1 MIQSER
7 NKENLQR
14 MTMEVALEDNNLM
27 EKVLPP
33 DEQEI
38 DVELEAKEKKYLR
51 GEGAKLE
58 TLKDKKL
65 KTQLAS
71 REKLYGKSAK
81 AAAKIEKWLLPAS
94 AGYLETDGLEKTWRV
109 KQTDIAKEV
118 DILSS
123 RNQYDIVLPDFGPYK
138 LDFTASGRHMLAGGR
153 KGHLALVDMM
163 SMNLI
168 KEIQVRETVRDVA
181 FLHNDQFFAAA
192 QKKYSYIYGR
202 DGTELHCLKERG
214 PVARLRFLKNHFL
227 LVSVNK
233 TGQLHYQDVTYGD
246 MVASIRTGKG
256 RTDVMEVNPYNG
268 VVALGHSGG
277 TVTMWKPTSQA
288 PLVQMQ
294 CHPGP
299 VSSLAFHPNGHLM
312 ATSGKERKLKIW
324 DLRKFEEVQTIHGF
338 HAKTLSFSQKGLL
351 AAGTGSFVQVL
362 GDSSGDYSRYMS
374 HSMVK
379 GYQIEKV
386 MFRPYED
393 VLGIGHSMGWSSVL
407 IPGSGEPNFDSWVAN
422 PFETT
427 KQRREKEVHLLLDK
441 LPPETIMLDPS
452 KIGAMRPSRRK
463 ERPTRGE
470 IEAEKEVAVEA
481 AKGVELKKKTK
492 GRNKPSKRTKKKK
505 ELVENV
511 KKTFPEQEQGAAAKK
526 RRIGED
532 AAADLPSSLKRRKL
546 MTMEN
551 EFDSKLSLQ
560 GNASNVEGSIS
571 RSKSFAFKAPQE
583 NFTIQDFELDKIYG
597 VGSYSKVVRA
607 TKKKDGGVY
616 ALKIMDK
623 KFITKENKTAYVK
636 LERIVLDQ
644 LDHPGIV
651 KLFFTFQ
658 DNFSLYMAL
667 ESCEGG
673 ELFDQ
678 ITRKGCLSEDE
689 ARFYGA
695 EVVDALEYI
704 HTMGLIHRDIKPENL
719 LLTSD
724 GHIKIADFGS
734 VKPMQ
739 DSQITLLP
747 NAASDDKACTF
758 VGTAAYVPPEVLNS
772 SPATFGLLGSVDYY
786 NASYLKQFFF
796 VICGTNSNR
805 NDLWALGCTLYQMLS
820 GTSPFKDASEWLIFQ
835 RIIARDLKF
844 PNHFSEA
851 ARDLIDRLLDTDP
864 SRRPGAGPEGYASLK
879 RHPFF
884 KGVDW
889 KKPRSQ
895 TPPKLALDPS
905 SQSAS
910 PERDGSQ
917 WNPTHVGDASAMQNN
932 GPSSTSESSGSI
944 TRLASIDSFDSRWQQ
959 FLEPG
964 ESVIM
969 LSAVKKLRKITNKKV
984 QLILTNK
991 PRLIYVDPSKL
1002 VAKGNIIWSD
1012 NSSDLNVQI
1021 SSPSHFKICTV
1032 THIHN
1037 ASHQLFIFLADQNLT
1052 VDFIWQPKKVLSI
1065 EDSKQRAL
1073 QWRKAIETLQNR

>member
-1 MIQSER
+1 
-7 NKENLQR
+7 
-14 MTMEVALEDNNLM
+14 MEVVLEENNLM

-51 GEGAKLE
+51 GEGANLE

-94 AGYLETDGLEKTWRV
+94 AGYLETDGLEKTWRI

-138 LDFTASGRHMLAGGR
+138 IDFTASGRHMLAGGR

-163 SMNLI
+163 NMNLI

-227 LVSVNK
+227 LASVNK
-233 TGQLHYQDVTYGD
+233 IGQLHYQDVTYGD

-299 VSSLAFHPNGHLM
+299 VSSVAFHPNGHLM
-312 ATSGKERKLKIW
+312 ATSGKERKVKIW

-362 GDSSGDYSRYMS
+362 GDSSGGSSSHNYSRYMS

-379 GYQIEKV
+379 GYQVEKV

-393 VLGIGHSMGWSSVL
+393 VLGIGHSMGWSSIL

-422 PFETT
+422 PFETS

-463 ERPTRGE
+463 EKPTRGE
-470 IEAEKEVAVEA
+470 IEAEKEVAIEA
-481 AKGVELKKKTK
+481 AKSVELKKKTK

-505 ELVENV
+505 EMVENA
-511 KKTFPEQEQGAAAKK
+511 KKTFPEQEHNNTAGKK

-532 AAADLPSSLKRRKL
+532 AGAELPTSLKRFARK
-546 MTMEN
+546 N
-551 EFDSKLSLQ
+551 
-560 GNASNVEGSIS
+560 
-571 RSKSFAFKAPQE
+571 
-583 NFTIQDFELDKIYG
+583 
-597 VGSYSKVVRA
+597 
-607 TKKKDGGVY
+607 
-616 ALKIMDK
+616 
-623 KFITKENKTAYVK
+623 
-636 LERIVLDQ
+636 
-644 LDHPGIV
+644 
-651 KLFFTFQ
+651 
-658 DNFSLYMAL
+658 
-667 ESCEGG
+667 
-673 ELFDQ
+673 
-678 ITRKGCLSEDE
+678 
-689 ARFYGA
+689 
-695 EVVDALEYI
+695 
-704 HTMGLIHRDIKPENL
+704 
-719 LLTSD
+719 
-724 GHIKIADFGS
+724 
-734 VKPMQ
+734 
-739 DSQITLLP
+739 
-747 NAASDDKACTF
+747 
-758 VGTAAYVPPEVLNS
+758 
-772 SPATFGLLGSVDYY
+772 
-786 NASYLKQFFF
+786 
-796 VICGTNSNR
+796 
-805 NDLWALGCTLYQMLS
+805 
-820 GTSPFKDASEWLIFQ
+820 
-835 RIIARDLKF
+835 
-844 PNHFSEA
+844 
-851 ARDLIDRLLDTDP
+851 
-864 SRRPGAGPEGYASLK
+864 
-879 RHPFF
+879 
-884 KGVDW
+884 
-889 KKPRSQ
+889 
-895 TPPKLALDPS
+895 
-905 SQSAS
+905 
-910 PERDGSQ
+910 
-917 WNPTHVGDASAMQNN
+917 
-932 GPSSTSESSGSI
+932 
-944 TRLASIDSFDSRWQQ
+944 
-959 FLEPG
+959 
-964 ESVIM
+964 
-969 LSAVKKLRKITNKKV
+969 
-984 QLILTNK
+984 
-991 PRLIYVDPSKL
+991 
-1002 VAKGNIIWSD
+1002 
-1012 NSSDLNVQI
+1012 
-1021 SSPSHFKICTV
+1021 
-1032 THIHN
+1032 
-1037 ASHQLFIFLADQNLT
+1037 
-1052 VDFIWQPKKVLSI
+1052 
-1065 EDSKQRAL
+1065 
-1073 QWRKAIETLQNR
+1073 